1 MHFSFAQTALPVGP
15 HPALNASPPAPALRR
30 NATFN
35 NMACFENME
44 WPDEKVL
51 ANVFALAWGGWL
63 GNQTKPSPRRHMPT
77 CPHPHCL

>member
-15 HPALNASPPAPALRR
+15 HPALNASGPGTSPKRDLLH
-30 NATFN
+30 

-51 ANVFALAWGGWL
+51 ENVFALAWGGWL
-63 GNQTKPSPRRHMPT
+63 G
-77 CPHPHCL
+77 